1 MIKDVLVHLDG
12 TKDDDWRIANM
23 EPIARVCEAHVIG
36 LFLNRLAPGSM
47 PIEAG
52 YVGAQFL
59 EQLLEEAREVGDQI
73 EKDLAVRLA
82 RLNLPCEIRRIDA
95 FSDEIPE
102 AGALE
107 ARVSDLCV
115 VLRPYTQDGVQRW
128 LGLVE
133 GVLFGSGRGLLIVPE
148 KMPIHPTIEN
158 VIVAWN
164 AGREVAHALAEAM
177 PVLRHAREV
186 TILVID
192 PDDDGPKQLTSKRL
206 VQHLERHGV
215 RASLANA
222 RTNEDGVSDLL
233 IREAEKRGADLLVMG
248 GYGHARLREWILGGA
263 TRDLLHFSPTPLL
276 LAH

>member
-1 MIKDVLVHLDG
+1 
-12 TKDDDWRIANM
+12 
-23 EPIARVCEAHVIG
+23 
-36 LFLNRLAPGSM
+36 M

-59 EQLLEEAREVGDQI
+59 EQILEQAREEGDRI
-73 EKDLAVRLA
+73 EKDLAERLT

-115 VLRPYTQDGVQRW
+115 VLRPYTQDGAQRW

-133 GVLFGSGRGLLIVPE
+133 GILFGSGRGLLIAPE
-148 KMPIHPTIEN
+148 KKPARSTIEH
-158 VIVAWN
+158 VLIAWD
-164 AGREVAHALAEAM
+164 AGREAARALAEAM
-177 PVLRHAREV
+177 PVLRQARDV

-192 PDDDGPKQLTSKRL
+192 PDDDGPKQQTSARL
-206 VQHLERHGV
+206 VQFLERHGV
-215 RASLANA
+215 NA
-222 RTNEDGVSDLL
+222 RIVHAHSDGNKVSDLL
-233 IREAEKRGADLLVMG
+233 IEETEKRDADLLVMG
-248 GYGHARLREWILGGA
+248 GYGHARFREWILGGV
-263 TRDLLHFSPTPLL
+263 TRDLLHFSPVPLL